1 MGKSIKGKMLFIF
14 SVIVLLACMAI
25 SFVSYHAAQQLAKD
39 SLSSVTENIASR
51 AAGMIHTAQY
61 ENITVESGETAYY
74 KELRA
79 NLNELREMNGVEY
92 LYTMARKEKGDGY
105 RYVYMVDG
113 MPKGDESASRLGE
126 IEENEEYYAMMNRV
140 FETGKVQTEMS
151 RTDDYGALVTTYVP
165 IKAGDGRVIGLIGAD
180 FDASE
185 AYKTMHANKI
195 DLILLTGLILV
206 LSLLVIFLVIHYLT
220 KPLKHLTKEV
230 ERVKGGDL
238 SSNIKPSSRDEFGVL
253 TEAFQGMVHDLK
265 KVIGGIND
273 STDQLVKNSGGLLK
287 DAREISE
294 GSRKVTASMQQIAS
308 GTDIQ
313 RKRAEEGAGVMSELS
328 QGIQHAAASS
338 SVVSERASLTLAEAE
353 SGFQKVTDVVEKM
366 HNINESVGQSSEAIK
381 QLEQQSIEV
390 TDILQVIQDIS
401 SQTNLLALNAAIEA
415 ARAGEHGKG
424 FAVVAEEVRKL
435 AEQSAQ
441 SAKKVSLLITNM
453 NKDTNRSVNR
463 MNVVVENVQSG
474 ILLVR
479 EAGEAFERILFSIEE
494 ITRQIE
500 EVSSVSEEM
509 SASSE
514 EIAASVADSAQAAAQ
529 SADSTKRVQAIAVE
543 QSSLTEHMSD
553 SIQSLVHIAKELDGL
568 VHKFKL

>member
-14 SVIVLLACMAI
+14 SVIVLLACMI
-25 SFVSYHAAQQLAKD
+25 VSFVSYHAAQQLAKD
-39 SLSSVTENIASR
+39 SLSNVTENIASR
-51 AAGMIHTAQY
+51 AAGMIDPAQY
-61 ENITVESGETAYY
+61 ENITVESDETAYY

-79 NLNELREMNGVEY
+79 NLNELREMNGLEY
-92 LYTMARKEKGDGY
+92 LYTMAREQEGDDY

-113 MPKGDESASRLGE
+113 MPKGDENASGLGE

-195 DLILLTGLILV
+195 DLILLTGLILL
-206 LSLLVIFLVIHYLT
+206 LSLLVIFLVTHYLT
-220 KPLKHLTKEV
+220 KPLKRLTKEV
-230 ERVKGGDL
+230 ERVKSGDL

-273 STDQLVKNSGGLLK
+273 STDQLVKTSDGLLK

-294 GSRKVTASMQQIAS
+294 GSQKVTASMQQIAS

-313 RKRAEEGAGVMSELS
+313 RKRAEESAGVMSELS

-353 SGFQKVTDVVEKM
+353 SGFQKVTDVVEQM

-381 QLEQQSIEV
+381 QLEQQSVEV

-415 ARAGEHGKG
+415 ARAGEQGKG

-441 SAKKVSLLITNM
+441 SAKEVSLLITNM
-453 NKDTNRSVNR
+453 NKDTNRSVDR

-479 EAGEAFERILFSIEE
+479 EAGEAFERILSSIEE
-494 ITRQIE
+494 IARQIE
-500 EVSSVSEEM
+500 EVSSISEEM

-514 EIAASVADSAQAAAQ
+514 EIAASVADSAQVAAQ
-529 SADSTKRVQAIAVE
+529 SADSTKHVQAIAVE
-543 QSSLTEHMSD
+543 QSSLTERMSG
-553 SIQSLVHIAKELDGL
+553 SIQSLAHMAKELDGL
-568 VHKFKL
+568 AHKFKL

>member
-1 MGKSIKGKMLFIF
+1 MRKSIKGKMLFIF
-14 SVIVLLACMAI
+14 SVIVLLACMII
-25 SFVSYHAAQQLAKD
+25 SFVSYHAAQQLVKD

-51 AAGMIHTAQY
+51 AAGMIDPAQY
-61 ENITVESGETAYY
+61 ENITVESDETAYY

-79 NLNELREMNGVEY
+79 NLNELREMNGLEY
-92 LYTMARKEKGDGY
+92 LYTMAREQEGDGY

-113 MPKGDESASRLGE
+113 MPNGDENASELGE

-195 DLILLTGLILV
+195 DLILLTGLILL
-206 LSLLVIFLVIHYLT
+206 LSLLVIFLVTHYLT
-220 KPLKHLTKEV
+220 KPLKRLTKEV
-230 ERVKGGDL
+230 ERVKSGDL

-273 STDQLVKNSGGLLK
+273 STDQLVKTSDGLLE

-313 RKRAEEGAGVMSELS
+313 RKRAEESAGVMSELS

-353 SGFQKVTDVVEKM
+353 SGFQKVTDVVEQM

-381 QLEQQSIEV
+381 QLEQQSVEV

-441 SAKKVSLLITNM
+441 SAKEVSLLITNM
-453 NKDTNRSVNR
+453 NKDTNRSVDR

-479 EAGEAFERILFSIEE
+479 EAGEAFERILSSIEE
-494 ITRQIE
+494 IARQIE
-500 EVSSVSEEM
+500 EVSSISEEM

-514 EIAASVADSAQAAAQ
+514 EIAASVADSAQVAAQ
-529 SADSTKRVQAIAVE
+529 SADSTKHVQAIAVE
-543 QSSLTEHMSD
+543 QSSLTEHMSG
-553 SIQSLVHIAKELDGL
+553 SIQSLAHMAKELDGL
-568 VHKFKL
+568 AHKFKL

>member
-1 MGKSIKGKMLFIF
+1 MLFIF
-14 SVIVLLACMAI
+14 SMIVLLACVII
-25 SFVSYHAAQQLAKD
+25 SFVSYYTAEQLAKE

-51 AAGMIHTAQY
+51 AAVLIDAAQY
-61 ENITVESGETAYY
+61 EEITMESSETAYY

-79 NLNELREMNGVEY
+79 NLNELREMNGLEY
-92 LYTMARKEKGDGY
+92 LYTMAREQEGDGY

-113 MPKGDESASRLGE
+113 MPKGNENASGLGE

-195 DLILLTGLILV
+195 NLVLLTGLILV
-206 LSLLVIFLVIHYLT
+206 LSLLVIFLVTHYLT
-220 KPLKHLTKEV
+220 KPLKRLTKEV
-230 ERVKGGDL
+230 ERVKSGDL
-238 SSNIKPSSRDEFGVL
+238 SSNIKDSSKDEFGVL
-253 TEAFQGMVHDLK
+253 TEAFQGMVYDLK

-273 STDQLVKNSGGLLK
+273 STDQLVKTSGGLLK

-313 RKRAEEGAGVMSELS
+313 RKRAEESAGVMGELS

-353 SGFQKVTDVVEKM
+353 SGFQKVTDVVEQM

-381 QLEQQSIEV
+381 QLEQQSVEV

-441 SAKKVSLLITNM
+441 SAKEVSLLITNM
-453 NKDTNRSVNR
+453 NKDTNRSVDR

-479 EAGEAFERILFSIEE
+479 EAGEAFERILSSIEE
-494 ITRQIE
+494 IARQIE

-514 EIAASVADSAQAAAQ
+514 EIAASVADSAQVAAQ
-529 SADSTKRVQAIAVE
+529 SADSTKHVQAIAVE

-553 SIQSLVHIAKELDGL
+553 SIQSLAHMAKELDGL

>member
-51 AAGMIHTAQY
+51 AAGMIDTAQY
-61 ENITVESGETAYY
+61 ENITVESGETVYY

-92 LYTMARKEKGDGY
+92 LYTMAREEEGDGY

-113 MPKGDESASRLGE
+113 MPKGDENASGLGE

-206 LSLLVIFLVIHYLT
+206 LSLLVIFLVTHYLT
-220 KPLKHLTKEV
+220 KPLKRLTKEV

-273 STDQLVKNSGGLLK
+273 STDQLVKTSGGLLK

-353 SGFQKVTDVVEKM
+353 SGFQKVTNVVEQM

-381 QLEQQSIEV
+381 QLEQQSVEV

-415 ARAGEHGKG
+415 ARAEEHGKG

-453 NKDTNRSVNR
+453 NKDTNRSVDR

-479 EAGEAFERILFSIEE
+479 EAGEAFERILSSIEE
-494 ITRQIE
+494 IARQIE

-514 EIAASVADSAQAAAQ
+514 EIAASVADSAQVAAQ
-529 SADSTKRVQAIAVE
+529 SADSTKHVQAIVVE

-553 SIQSLVHIAKELDGL
+553 SIQSLAHMAKELDGL